1 MKVNGD
7 NYFRR
12 GLGLKAQVKPLLAEA
27 YGSEIVKAIKAADY
41 RLTLGRFTFC
51 MARSLGFCYG
61 VDRAVEYAYETCA
74 KFGDRRIFLAG
85 EIIHNPHVN
94 QQLRDRGVRF
104 LVPNEDGQFDF
115 SPVQSDDVV
124 IIPAFGVKLEDL
136 EELRGIGCVLVDTTC
151 GSVLHVW
158 KRVESYAR
166 DGFTSVIHGK
176 HFHEETRATS
186 SQVLKY
192 PNGRYLVVRDIEETD
207 LVCAFIRG
215 EVDAAVIRETFAG
228 RASEGLDPERDLEY
242 IGVANQT
249 TMLASESLA
258 IAARLGEAIS
268 DHHGAEALPERFRSF
283 DTICSATQDRQDA
296 VKDMMI
302 DPPDVML
309 VIGGFNSSN
318 TNHLAALC
326 AESTRTFHIESA
338 LGIDVET
345 GVITHKQADTQQ
357 VQEERS
363 WLPDGSVE
371 IGLTAGA
378 STPDSLIGE
387 TAEKILRM
395 EGIDPA
401 TIATPGVEA
410 V

>member
-1 MKVNGD
+1 MKANGD
-7 NYFRR
+7 SYFRR

-41 RLTLGRFTFC
+41 RLTLGRFTFR

-74 KFGDRRIFLAG
+74 KFADRRIFLVG

-94 QQLRDRGVRF
+94 EQLRDRGVRF
-104 LVPNEDGQFDF
+104 LFSNEDGQFDF

-192 PNGRYLVVRDIEETD
+192 PEGRYLVVRDMEETD

-215 EVDAAVIRETFAG
+215 EVDAAVIQETFAG
-228 RASEGLDPERDLEY
+228 RASEGFDPERDLEY

-268 DHHGAEALPERFRSF
+268 DHHGAQALPERFRSF
-283 DTICSATQDRQDA
+283 DTICSATQDRQNA

-309 VIGGFNSSN
+309 VVGGFNSSN

-345 GVITHKQADTQQ
+345 GGITYKPAATQQ
-357 VQEERS
+357 VQEEKS

-401 TIATPGVEA
+401 TIATPAVEA